1 MYTGDM
7 HNVFRAN
14 VPSSKSLSNR
24 WLVLQHLSGGS
35 IQLNNLSTAD
45 DTQLLQTLLSSLSR
59 PTHEVQTFH
68 CDNAGTVARFLTAV
82 LSATEGRY
90 IVTGSD
96 RMKQRPIAPLVN
108 ALNSM
113 GASITY
119 ISQHGH
125 FPISIVGK
133 PLQGGRVDIDASQSS
148 QFVSALMLI
157 APFLP
162 KGLTINIIGT
172 MVSEPYISMTAHVL
186 RQAGIAVHYT
196 TNIIHVPNAT
206 PMCGGVRVESDWSS
220 VAYLYNWVLLGGR
233 PLYVAGLSLGSS
245 QGDRVVADIYR
256 CMGVDTTPVDNG
268 IMLQRS
274 AVCASS
280 LAYNFVGCPDLVPAL
295 VVACATMGIEGKFEG
310 LDALPYKETN
320 RIKVLALELDKL
332 NIKISYGYNSLYLW
346 SRTGAIAVDKPICL
360 SPHADHRMAMAF
372 SAFLFLFPSADIAIS
387 NPLCVAKSFPNY
399 WHELELY
406 SGIQNGNI

>member
-1 MYTGDM
+1 MYMGDV
-7 HNVFRAN
+7 HNVFQAN
-14 VPSSKSLSNR
+14 VPASKSLSNR

-35 IQLNNLSTAD
+35 MQVYNLSSAD
-45 DTQLLQTLLSSLSR
+45 DTQLLQNLLSSLSQ
-59 PTHEVQTFH
+59 PTHDVKTFH

-82 LSATEGRY
+82 LSITEGRY

-96 RMKQRPIAPLVN
+96 RMKQRPIAPLVE

-119 ISQHGH
+119 IDQQGH
-125 FPISIVGK
+125 FPISIVGR
-133 PLQGGRVDIDASQSS
+133 PLQGGAVDIDASQSS

-157 APFLP
+157 APFLS
-162 KGLTINIIGT
+162 KGLTINIIGS
-172 MVSEPYISMTAHVL
+172 MVSEPYISMTADVL
-186 RQAGIAVHYT
+186 LQAGIAVQYIKNT
-196 TNIIHVPNAT
+196 IYVPNAN
-206 PMCGGVRVESDWSS
+206 PICSAVSVEPDWSA

-233 PLYVAGLSLGSS
+233 PLYVAGLSLASS

-256 CMGVDTTPVDNG
+256 HMGVDTTYINNG

-274 AVCASS
+274 AVCTSS
-280 LAYNFVGCPDLVPAL
+280 VAYNFIGCPDLVPAV
-295 VVACATMGIEGKFEG
+295 VVACAAMGIEGRFEG

-332 NIKISYGYNSLYLW
+332 NIKTYYSHNSLYLPP
-346 SRTGAIAVDKPICL
+346 RIGTIALDKPLCL
-360 SPHADHRMAMAF
+360 SSHADHRMAMAF
-372 SAFLFLFPSADIAIS
+372 SAFLFLLGGITIS

-399 WHELELY
+399 WHELERY
-406 SGIQNGNI
+406 SGLHNGCI

>member
-1 MYTGDM
+1 MYMGDV
-7 HNVFRAN
+7 HNVFQAN
-14 VPSSKSLSNR
+14 VPASKSLSNR

-35 IQLNNLSTAD
+35 MQVYNLSSAD
-45 DTQLLQTLLSSLSR
+45 DTQLLQNLLSSLSQ
-59 PTHEVQTFH
+59 PTHDVKTFH

-82 LSATEGRY
+82 LSITEGRY

-96 RMKQRPIAPLVN
+96 RMKQRPIAPLVE

-119 ISQHGH
+119 IDQQGY
-125 FPISIVGK
+125 FPISIVGR
-133 PLQGGRVDIDASQSS
+133 PLQGGAVDIDASQSS

-162 KGLTINIIGT
+162 KGLTINIIGS
-172 MVSEPYISMTAHVL
+172 MVSEPYISMTADVL
-186 RQAGIAVHYT
+186 LQAGIAVQYSKNT
-196 TNIIHVPNAT
+196 IYVPNAN
-206 PMCGGVRVESDWSS
+206 PICSAVSVEPDWSA

-233 PLYVAGLSLGSS
+233 PLYVAGLDLASS

-256 CMGVDTTPVDNG
+256 HMGVDTTYTIDG

-274 AVCASS
+274 ELCTSS
-280 LAYNFVGCPDLVPAL
+280 FAYNFIGCPDLVPAL
-295 VVACATMGIEGKFEG
+295 VVACAAMGIEGTFEG

-332 NIKISYGYNSLYLW
+332 NIKTYYSHNSLYLPP
-346 SRTGAIAVDKPICL
+346 RIGTIALDKPLCL

-372 SAFLFLFPSADIAIS
+372 SALLFLSPVDITIS
-387 NPLCVAKSFPNY
+387 NPSCVAKSFPNY
-399 WHELELY
+399 WHELERY
-406 SGIQNGNI
+406 SGLHNGCT

>member
-1 MYTGDM
+1 MGDV
-7 HNVFRAN
+7 HNVFQAN
-14 VPSSKSLSNR
+14 VPASKSLSNR

-35 IQLNNLSTAD
+35 MQVYNLSSAD
-45 DTQLLQTLLSSLSR
+45 DTQLLQNLLSSLSQ
-59 PTHEVQTFH
+59 PTHDVKTFH

-82 LSATEGRY
+82 LSITEGRY

-96 RMKQRPIAPLVN
+96 RMKQRPIAPLVE

-119 ISQHGH
+119 IDQQGH
-125 FPISIVGK
+125 FPISIVGR
-133 PLQGGRVDIDASQSS
+133 PLQGGAVDIDASQSS

-162 KGLTINIIGT
+162 KGLTINIIGS
-172 MVSEPYISMTAHVL
+172 MVSEPYISMTADVL
-186 RQAGIAVHYT
+186 LQAGIAVQYSKNT
-196 TNIIHVPNAT
+196 IYVPNAN
-206 PMCGGVRVESDWSS
+206 PICSAVSVEPDWSA

-233 PLYVAGLSLGSS
+233 PLYVAGLSLASS

-256 CMGVDTTPVDNG
+256 HMGVDTTYIDNG

-274 AVCASS
+274 ELCASS
-280 LAYNFVGCPDLVPAL
+280 FAYNFIGCPDLVPAL
-295 VVACATMGIEGKFEG
+295 VVGCAAMGIEGTFEG

-332 NIKISYGYNSLYLW
+332 NIKTYYSHNSLYLPP
-346 SRTGAIAVDKPICL
+346 RIGTIALDKPLSL

-372 SAFLFLFPSADIAIS
+372 SALLFLSPVDITIS
-387 NPLCVAKSFPNY
+387 NPSCVAKSFPNY

-406 SGIQNGNI
+406 SGLKNGNF

>member
-1 MYTGDM
+1 MYMGDV
-7 HNVFRAN
+7 HNVFQAN
-14 VPSSKSLSNR
+14 VPASKSLSNR

-35 IQLNNLSTAD
+35 MQVYNLSSAD
-45 DTQLLQTLLSSLSR
+45 DTQLLQNLLSSLSQ
-59 PTHEVQTFH
+59 PTHDVKTFH

-82 LSATEGRY
+82 LSITEGRY

-96 RMKQRPIAPLVN
+96 RMKQRPIAPLVE

-119 ISQHGH
+119 IDQQGH
-125 FPISIVGK
+125 FPISIVGR
-133 PLQGGRVDIDASQSS
+133 PLQGGAVDIDASQSS

-162 KGLTINIIGT
+162 KGLTINIIGS
-172 MVSEPYISMTAHVL
+172 MVSEPYISMTADVL
-186 RQAGIAVHYT
+186 LQAGIAVQYSKNT
-196 TNIIHVPNAT
+196 IYVPNAN
-206 PMCGGVRVESDWSS
+206 PICSAVSVEPDWSA

-233 PLYVAGLSLGSS
+233 PLYVAGLSLASS

-256 CMGVDTTPVDNG
+256 HMGVDTTYIDNG

-274 AVCASS
+274 ELCASS
-280 LAYNFVGCPDLVPAL
+280 FAYNFIGCPDLVPAL
-295 VVACATMGIEGKFEG
+295 VVGCAAMGIEGTFEG

-332 NIKISYGYNSLYLW
+332 NIKTYYSHNSLYLPP
-346 SRTGAIAVDKPICL
+346 RIGTIALDKPLSL

-372 SAFLFLFPSADIAIS
+372 SALLFLSPVDITIS
-387 NPLCVAKSFPNY
+387 NPSCVAKSFPNY

-406 SGIQNGNI
+406 SGLKNGNF

>member
-1 MYTGDM
+1 MYMGDV
-7 HNVFRAN
+7 HNVFQAN
-14 VPSSKSLSNR
+14 VPASKSLSNR

-35 IQLNNLSTAD
+35 MLLSNLSTAD
-45 DTQLLQTLLSSLSR
+45 DTWLLQNLLSSLSQ
-59 PTHEVQTFH
+59 PTHDVQTFH

-82 LSATEGRY
+82 LSITEGRY

-96 RMKQRPIAPLVN
+96 RMKQRPIAPLVE

-119 ISQHGH
+119 IDQQGY
-125 FPISIVGK
+125 FPISIVGR
-133 PLQGGRVDIDASQSS
+133 PLQGGAVDIDASQSS

-162 KGLTINIIGT
+162 KGLTINIIGS
-172 MVSEPYISMTAHVL
+172 MVSEPYISMTADVL
-186 RQAGIAVHYT
+186 LQAGIAVQYIKNT
-196 TNIIHVPNAT
+196 IYVPNAN
-206 PMCGGVRVESDWSS
+206 PICSAVSVEPDWSA

-233 PLYVAGLSLGSS
+233 PLYVAGLSLASS

-256 CMGVDTTPVDNG
+256 HMGVDTTYINNG

-274 AVCASS
+274 AVCTSS
-280 LAYNFVGCPDLVPAL
+280 VAYNFIGCPDLVPAV
-295 VVACATMGIEGKFEG
+295 VVACAAMGIEGRFEG

-332 NIKISYGYNSLYLW
+332 NIKTYYSHNSLYLPP
-346 SRTGAIAVDKPICL
+346 RIGTIALDKPLCL
-360 SPHADHRMAMAF
+360 SSHADHRMAMAF
-372 SAFLFLFPSADIAIS
+372 SAFLFLLGGITIS

-399 WHELELY
+399 WHELERY
-406 SGIQNGNI
+406 SGLHNGCI

>member
-1 MYTGDM
+1 MYMGDV
-7 HNVFRAN
+7 HNVFQAN
-14 VPSSKSLSNR
+14 VPASKSLSNR

-35 IQLNNLSTAD
+35 MQVYNLSSAD
-45 DTQLLQTLLSSLSR
+45 DTQLLQNLLSSLSQ
-59 PTHEVQTFH
+59 PTHDVKTFH

-82 LSATEGRY
+82 LSITEGRY

-96 RMKQRPIAPLVN
+96 RMKQRPIAPLVE

-119 ISQHGH
+119 IDQQGY
-125 FPISIVGK
+125 FPISIVGR
-133 PLQGGRVDIDASQSS
+133 PLQGGAVDIDASQSS

-162 KGLTINIIGT
+162 KGLTINIVGS
-172 MVSEPYISMTAHVL
+172 MVSEPYISMTADVL
-186 RQAGIAVHYT
+186 LQAGIAVQYSKNT
-196 TNIIHVPNAT
+196 IYVPNAN
-206 PMCGGVRVESDWSS
+206 PICSAVNVEPDWSA

-233 PLYVAGLSLGSS
+233 PLYVAGLSLASS

-256 CMGVDTTPVDNG
+256 HMGVDTTYTIDG

-274 AVCASS
+274 ELCASS
-280 LAYNFVGCPDLVPAL
+280 FAYNFIGCPDLVPAL
-295 VVACATMGIEGKFEG
+295 VVACAAMGIEGTFEG

-332 NIKISYGYNSLYLW
+332 NIKTCCSHNLLYL
-346 SRTGAIAVDKPICL
+346 RPRIGTMALDTPLCL
-360 SPHADHRMAMAF
+360 SSHADHRMAMAF
-372 SAFLFLFPSADIAIS
+372 SVFLFLLGGITIS

-406 SGIQNGNI
+406 SGLKNGNF

>member
-1 MYTGDM
+1 MYMGDV
-7 HNVFRAN
+7 HNVFQAN
-14 VPSSKSLSNR
+14 VPASKSLSNR

-35 IQLNNLSTAD
+35 MQVYNLSSAD
-45 DTQLLQTLLSSLSR
+45 DTQLLQNLLSSLSQ
-59 PTHEVQTFH
+59 PTHDVKTFH

-82 LSATEGRY
+82 LSITEGRY

-96 RMKQRPIAPLVN
+96 RMKQRPIAPLVE

-119 ISQHGH
+119 IDQQGY
-125 FPISIVGK
+125 FPISIVGR
-133 PLQGGRVDIDASQSS
+133 PLQGGAVDIDASQSS

-162 KGLTINIIGT
+162 KGLTINIIGS
-172 MVSEPYISMTAHVL
+172 MVSEPYISMTADVL
-186 RQAGIAVHYT
+186 LQAGIAEQYIKNT
-196 TNIIHVPNAT
+196 IYVPNAN
-206 PMCGGVRVESDWSS
+206 PICSAVSVEPDWSA

-233 PLYVAGLSLGSS
+233 PLYVAGLDLASS

-256 CMGVDTTPVDNG
+256 HMGVDTTYTIDG

-274 AVCASS
+274 ELCASS
-280 LAYNFVGCPDLVPAL
+280 FAYNFIGCPDLVPAV
-295 VVACATMGIEGKFEG
+295 VVACAAMGIEGTFEG

-332 NIKISYGYNSLYLW
+332 NIKTYYSHNSLYLPP
-346 SRTGAIAVDKPICL
+346 RIGTIALDKPLCL
-360 SPHADHRMAMAF
+360 SSHADHRMAMAF
-372 SAFLFLFPSADIAIS
+372 SALLFLSPVDITIS
-387 NPLCVAKSFPNY
+387 NPSCVAKSFPNY

-406 SGIQNGNI
+406 SGLHNGCI

>member
-1 MYTGDM
+1 MCIGDM
-7 HNVFRAN
+7 QNVFRAN
-14 VPSSKSLSNR
+14 VPASKSLSNR
-24 WLVLQHLSGGS
+24 WLVLQHLSGGA

-45 DTQLLQTLLSSLSR
+45 DTRLLQTLLSSPTQ

-82 LSATEGRY
+82 LSVSKGSY

-96 RMKQRPIAPLVN
+96 RMQQRPIAPLVD

-119 ISQHGH
+119 TDRHGH
-125 FPISIVGK
+125 FPISIVGR
-133 PLQGGRVDIDASQSS
+133 PLQGGMVDIDASQSS

-162 KGLTINIIGT
+162 KGLTINIVGS
-172 MVSEPYISMTAHVL
+172 MVSEPYISMTADVL
-186 RQAGIAVHYT
+186 LQAGIAVHYSANT
-196 TNIIHVPNAT
+196 IHIPNAN
-206 PMCGGVRVESDWSS
+206 PVCGAVGVEADWSS
-220 VAYLYNWVLLGGR
+220 AAYLYNWVLLTGK
-233 PLYVAGLSLGSS
+233 PLYVAGLSLNSS
-245 QGDRVVADIYR
+245 QGDMVVADIYSR
-256 CMGVDTTPVDNG
+256 IGVDTTYINNG

-274 AVCASS
+274 AVCTSS
-280 LAYNFVGCPDLVPAL
+280 VAYNFIGCPDLVPAV
-295 VVACATMGIEGKFEG
+295 VVACAALGIEGRFEG
-310 LDALPYKETN
+310 LDALPYKETD

-332 NIKISYGYNSLYLW
+332 NIKTCCSHNLLYLPP
-346 SRTGAIAVDKPICL
+346 RIGTMALDTPLCL

-372 SAFLFLFPSADIAIS
+372 SAFLFLLGGITIS

-406 SGIQNGNI
+406 SGLKNGNF